1 MTENER
7 VKELRKSK
15 DMTMEKFGSCLGVT
29 KTAISNIENGNRSV
43 TEQMRKA
50 ICRAFDVDYIWLTT
64 GEGEM
69 FIEHSSDDMA
79 IAEKITNT
87 LLSGESE
94 FAKSV
99 FKILA
104 NYSLEDWKAL
114 EHVVTKS
121 AEYLEA
127 IKKGE

>member
-7 VKELRKSK
+7 VKSIRKECNL
-15 DMTMEKFGSCLGVT
+15 TLEKFGQKLGVT
-29 KTAISNIENGNRSV
+29 KASMSNIENGNRSV
-43 TEQMRKA
+43 TEQIRKA
-50 ICRAFDVDYIWLTT
+50 ICREFDVDYIWLTT